1 MSKEISLPIPLELVV
16 ILNPDEI
23 KFKEEFFTENNL
35 HISQNV
41 IGLNLP
47 EDKSGKNNV
56 SRSTTYQNSERLNHL
71 KDINI
76 DSELNPEK
84 KESVINSVSSSK
96 SSISEL
102 KKELMSFSDLIKSTP
117 SKLKSSEEVQ
127 NP

>member
-1 MSKEISLPIPLELVV
+1 MS
-16 ILNPDEI
+16 
-23 KFKEEFFTENNL
+23 
-35 HISQNV
+35 
-41 IGLNLP
+41 

-71 KDINI
+71 KDIKI